1 MILKPST
8 VASSII
14 FLFTGIYTIIFFD
27 NSFFSVQPTEIKVF
41 LFLAVLF
48 NAAYYYYTEIETELD
63 IDFQKRLLQVH
74 KAEWYVRV
82 INQTIL
88 FSLWFLLQ
96 QDTLVLFAI
105 ALILLFLSYLI
116 WDILAYSCF
125 DNNVLLVLDIA
136 GFIFTI
142 IFIWIGY
149 IHFSGIK
156 ESGSLDE
163 DRKFA
168 WGFIWGVCV
177 LVYLAIPI
185 IGVLF
190 KHPPKFIVNILN
202 KNNKSQG

>member
-1 MILKPST
+1 MTLQPST

-14 FLFTGIYTIIFFD
+14 FLFTGIYTILFFD
-27 NSFFSVQPTEIKVF
+27 NSFFSEQPTEIKVF

-48 NAAYYYYTEIETELD
+48 NAVYYYYSEIEIELD
-63 IDFQKRLLQVH
+63 LKFQQRLLKVH

-82 INQTIL
+82 INQTII

-96 QDTLVLFAI
+96 QDTLILFAI
-105 ALILLFLSYLI
+105 ALLLLFLSYLI
-116 WDILAYSCF
+116 WDIIVYSCF

-142 IFIWIGY
+142 VFIWIAY

-168 WGFIWGVCV
+168 WEFIWGICV
-177 LVYLAIPI
+177 FIYLAIPV
-185 IGVLF
+185 IGFLF
-190 KHPPKFIVNILN
+190 KHPPKFIVNFLS
-202 KNNKSQG
+202 KK